1 MKKLNNKLTIVTLFF
16 MICNFFIVPIA
27 NVFAESST
35 AVDDYISDM
44 NSKSNAIDSNFM
56 SSKNSLTY
64 INNSSFKYAVDSFYN
79 EYNLFKNNYDS
90 YINNIGDSISVR
102 KVLVDSNSPLLYEFD
117 SKKVKS
123 EVVYFKNV
131 QDVIYHNSET
141 DLDEILITGTSLAE
155 LINKTYFLMYY
166 NH

>member
-44 NSKSNAIDSNFM
+44 NSKSNAIDSNFI

-102 KVLVDSNSPLLYEFD
+102 KVLVDSNSPL
-117 SKKVKS
+117 
-123 EVVYFKNV
+123 YFNNMLCHFR
-131 QDVIYHNSET
+131 Y
-141 DLDEILITGTSLAE
+141 L
-155 LINKTYFLMYY
+155 FLM
-166 NH
+166 NKGPFSILSIFLDDSTISVQK

>member
-35 AVDDYISDM
+35 AVDDYIFDM
-44 NSKSNAIDSNFM
+44 NSKSSAIDSNFM

-102 KVLVDSNSPLLYEFD
+102 KVLVDSNSPLLDEYD

-131 QDVIYHNSET
+131 QDVT
-141 DLDEILITGTSLAE
+141 
-155 LINKTYFLMYY
+155 YY
-166 NH
+166 NNETNLPSPIFQIP